1 MRSRTR
7 ASRAAGFT
15 IIELAIVLAVVAI
28 LSAAAVTSLSRG
40 KTRASLL
47 GATTE
52 LASLLHQARQTALGT
67 GTPVAVLLYKGY
79 SAPGSLSTGYVI
91 VYQDACFDFFS
102 GGATCGVTYATYD
115 PAVLAFGTSGTTKS
129 AVLDTMTL
137 PRGVIVGPANGMGTG
152 TTLRAPIAGIPVD
165 VDCSFCGTTGGAVV
179 FDASGQAS
187 FYSLAG
193 GSQTGP
199 LAVNGGASVSLGY
212 DTAVTPDLT
221 GQRTLVILS
230 ASGVVRLLAGG

>member
-1 MRSRTR
+1 VRSRT
-7 ASRAAGFT
+7 AAARSSGFT
-15 IIELAIVLAVVAI
+15 LIEMVIVISIVAI
-28 LSAAAVTSLSRG
+28 LAAAAVASLKRG
-40 KTRASLL
+40 RNRASLL
-47 GATTE
+47 AATTE

-79 SAPGSLSTGYVI
+79 SAPGSGATGYAI
-91 VYQDACFDFFS
+91 VYQDACFDFFT

-115 PAVLAFGTSGTTKS
+115 PSVLAFGTSGTTKS
-129 AVLDTMTL
+129 AVLDTMAL
-137 PRGVIVGPANGMGTG
+137 PPGVIVGPATGMGTG
-152 TTLRAPIAGIPVD
+152 TALRAPIAGIPVD
-165 VDCSFCGTTGGAVV
+165 VDCSFCGATGGAVV

-212 DTAVTPDLT
+212 DPAITTVT

-230 ASGVVRLLAGG
+230 ASGVVRVLGGG